1 MASYKALIG
10 VLAAGSMFA
19 SSTAAV
25 AATASAPVSPWAALT
40 AMSGGAP
47 AATMCGAAAAAV
59 AAAQAP
65 GGCVLPALDTPPPV
79 AQVEPAPVGVAVAPV
94 AAAGFNPLLLALA
107 LVAAGVGA
115 YLITKGDDDD
125 GPIPGFPNTPG

>member
-1 MASYKALIG
+1 
-10 VLAAGSMFA
+10 
-19 SSTAAV
+19 
-25 AATASAPVSPWAALT
+25 
-40 AMSGGAP
+40 
-47 AATMCGAAAAAV
+47 MCGAAAAAA

-65 GGCVLPALDTPPPV
+65 AGCVLPALDAPPPI
-79 AQVEPAPVGVAVAPV
+79 AQVEPVPVGPAVAPV

-115 YLITKGDDDD
+115 YLITKGGGGG